1 MTNSNLTTTIPGTS
15 TKILNIAHRGTRAF
29 APENTLVAFAKAK
42 TLGCE
47 MFEMDVRMAN
57 DGVVIV
63 HHDEH
68 LTRCTDVKA
77 KFPDRNSYN
86 LADFTYA
93 ELSGLD
99 AGSWYVEQL
108 ALTSQDRQPFLQS
121 LTDAEIAQFVSPSER
136 ELYASGN
143 IRIPTLAETL
153 CLAKELELMV
163 NIELKN
169 QPDGATGLVE
179 AVLKEVKTMKLE
191 AQVLISSFEHDM
203 LRQVRQQTKK
213 ITTAI
218 LTDTPI
224 KAPITYLRKLKAN
237 AYNIGCYKDY
247 KVNGLSS
254 LPGKRYL
261 AHLGKISK
269 AGFGVNIWTCN
280 DPEEMGCLLAAGISG
295 LISDYP
301 NRVRE
306 KITDY
311 FQKNSP
317 VPTP

>member
-1 MTNSNLTTTIPGTS
+1 MIATTS
-15 TKILNIAHRGTRAF
+15 TNTLNIAHRGARAY

-47 MFEMDVRMAN
+47 MFEMDVRRAK
-57 DGVVIV
+57 DGVVV
-63 HHDEH
+63 VYHDEH
-68 LTRCTDVKA
+68 LVRCTDAKT
-77 KFPDRNSYN
+77 KFPYRSNYN
-86 LADFTYA
+86 VADFTYK

-99 AGSWYVEQL
+99 AGSWYVAQL
-108 ALTSQDRQPFLQS
+108 DLANEGRQAFLQS
-121 LTDAEIAQFVSPSER
+121 LTDAETAQFVSPSER
-136 ELYASGN
+136 ALYASGD

-153 CLAKELELMV
+153 SLAKELGLMV

-169 QPDGATGLVE
+169 QPDGATGLVG
-179 AVLKEVKTMKLE
+179 AVLKEVITMKLE
-191 AQVLISSFEHDM
+191 AQVLISSFEHGM
-203 LRQVRQQTKK
+203 LRQVRQQTKN
-213 ITTAI
+213 IATAI
-218 LTDTPI
+218 LTDTAI

-261 AHLGKISK
+261 AHLSKVSK

-280 DPEEMGCLLAAGISG
+280 DPEEMGHLLATGVTG

-301 NRVRE
+301 NRVGK
-306 KITDY
+306 KIADY
-311 FQKNSP
+311 RQKNSP
-317 VPTP
+317 APSP